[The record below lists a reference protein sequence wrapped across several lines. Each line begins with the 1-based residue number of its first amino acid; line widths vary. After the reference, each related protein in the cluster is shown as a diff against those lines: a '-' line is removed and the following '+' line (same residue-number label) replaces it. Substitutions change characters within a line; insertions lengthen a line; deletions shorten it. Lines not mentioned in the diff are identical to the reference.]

1 MPEKYTLQ
9 SLIVQLENK
18 RQEYNY
24 CLAFR
29 KEYKHACNISDIMKY
44 YIDNKYNLRY
54 FNNVKLRVICV
65 LRYSTLHLQILW
77 TLSYPAKKI
86 HRFNLLLKTFLINSA
101 DFKNRICF
109 QPSYHH
115 NHPDYPRHSRAYNQ
129 DNPGHHIC
137 ILLLRRNYL
146 PSLLCIRTSSR
157 AWCLR
162 LSRGCNMRPKPLK
175 ESRR

>member
-18 RQEYNY
+18 RQDYNY
-24 CLAFR
+24 FLAFR

-86 HRFNLLLKTFLINSA
+86 HRFNLLLIKLSLSILQTLKTEFVFSRHIITII
-101 DFKNRICF
+101 RITRGIAEPTTKII
-109 QPSYHH
+109 QDITYAYSYCAEIISPPCYVFGQAAEHGVCV
-115 NHPDYPRHSRAYNQ
+115 YPGAVTR
-129 DNPGHHIC
+129 G
-137 ILLLRRNYL
+137 
-146 PSLLCIRTSSR
+146 PSL
-157 AWCLR
+157 
-162 LSRGCNMRPKPLK
+162 
-175 ESRR
+175 